1 MKFVF
6 LRKMKL
12 ILSALAMLAMF
23 FMFASPSF
31 SSDFLVSPPPK
42 SMDKYYVEPGKPS
55 EWIVQMEKLSMDY
68 YAIFASLEAKN
79 WSLAEKNAQL
89 FLDSYTKASKMIPEW
104 EEDFELKSASLLQK
118 SILAKET
125 KKIEEASESIKQS
138 CTRCHLKN
146 NNSVWI
152 RYHWPSTEKIKVL
165 DPIVEKELN
174 YEDYMET
181 LLVSLKQIS
190 INFEQGDIQQS
201 WRALDTFTKRIKSL
215 RSVCSKCHVTE
226 WTKSSVSVKD
236 FFVGED
242 IIKTLQDIKKDLA
255 TGEPSKKKFKKNIDY
270 INKRSCKTCHLVHQP
285 TAAIQRAWKQ
295 KN

>member
-1 MKFVF
+1 
-6 LRKMKL
+6 
-12 ILSALAMLAMF
+12 MLAAATMLGAF
-23 FMFASPSF
+23 LMSVLPSF

-42 SMDKYYVEPGKPS
+42 SMDKYYAEPGKPS
-55 EWIVQMEKLSMDY
+55 EWIVQMEKMSTDY
-68 YAIFASLEAKN
+68 YAIFASLEVEN
-79 WSLAEKNAQL
+79 WSLAEKNVQL
-89 FLDSYTKASKMIPEW
+89 FLDSYAKASKMIPEW
-104 EEDFELKSASLLQK
+104 EEEFDLKSASLLKK

-125 KKIEEASESIKQS
+125 KKIEKASESIKKS

-152 RYHWPSTEKIKVL
+152 RYHWPSTETIKAL
-165 DPIVEKELN
+165 DPIGEKEVS
-174 YEDYMET
+174 YEVYMEM
-181 LLVSLKQIS
+181 LLDSLKKIS
-190 INFEQGDIQQS
+190 VKFEQGDIQQS
-201 WRALDTFTKRIKSL
+201 WRALDIFTKRLKSL

-242 IIKTLQDIKKDLA
+242 IMKTIQEIKKGFA

-270 INKRSCKTCHLVHQP
+270 INERSCKACHLVHQP
-285 TAAIQRAWKQ
+285 TAAIQRAWKH